1 MVRRHRAQSFPPHFQ
16 IFGLPPKYL
25 PRPLFSPTASHI
37 SPVSSFLPSLLSY
50 SRFLALAV
58 SHPTAGVTM
67 VFFNDLSSGS
77 SSDGD
82 STTRVCLSSLSRA
95 MTLNERFCA
104 SQTILLLYAHGM
116 SLIIQI
122 LVEISPG
129 TSLHNFTSLANLG
142 TQKSVQ
148 QTDHTY

>member
-1 MVRRHRAQSFPPHFQ
+1 MEGGRVDISVVGKKFRNVEVRAVLLDTIHF
-16 IFGLPPKYL
+16 
-25 PRPLFSPTASHI
+25 
-37 SPVSSFLPSLLSY
+37 
-50 SRFLALAV
+50 
-58 SHPTAGVTM
+58 
-67 VFFNDLSSGS
+67 
-77 SSDGD
+77 
-82 STTRVCLSSLSRA
+82 
-95 MTLNERFCA
+95 ERLCA

-129 TSLHNFTSLANLG
+129 TSLHNLTSLANLG

>member
-1 MVRRHRAQSFPPHFQ
+1 MRDGESEEAAIALQGRKEGGNMGNVTCGQGEKGVGKGGRGAGVD
-16 IFGLPPKYL
+16 I
-25 PRPLFSPTASHI
+25 
-37 SPVSSFLPSLLSY
+37 
-50 SRFLALAV
+50 LAV
-58 SHPTAGVTM
+58 GQNFGNVEGNIVVSRHGHIH
-67 VFFNDLSSGS
+67 FER
-77 SSDGD
+77 
-82 STTRVCLSSLSRA
+82 TRCRR
-95 MTLNERFCA
+95 TIHFERLCA

-129 TSLHNFTSLANLG
+129 TSLHNLTSLANLG